1 LSLFLNAMRASL
13 PVMFGY
19 VPLGIAFGILFQ
31 DLGYPWYFASLM
43 GIFVFAGAAQFMAV
57 GLLAAHAGLLEI
69 AISTLALNSRH
80 IFFGLSLL
88 NRYPKRG
95 LKRLYLIF
103 GLTDETFSLVTS
115 TRPPETG
122 KEDDHYLA
130 ITALNQSYWVLGCS
144 LGALAGSTFD
154 LNTNGMEFVL
164 TAHFVVLLIEQ
175 WKQVREPFPFAAAT
189 LCGLLALSLFEQQ
202 MLLVSICLSITL
214 LLMYRQYR
222 ETK

>member
-1 LSLFLNAMRASL
+1 LSVLPNAMRASL

-43 GIFVFAGAAQFMAV
+43 GVFVFAGAAQFMAV

-95 LKRLYLIF
+95 LKKFYLIF
-103 GLTDETFSLVTS
+103 GLTDETFSLITS
-115 TRPPETG
+115 TPPPESG
-122 KEDDHYLA
+122 REDDYYLA
-130 ITALNQSYWVLGCS
+130 ITALNHSYWVLGCS

-164 TAHFVVLLIEQ
+164 TALFVVLLIEQ
-175 WKQVREPFPFAAAT
+175 WKQVREPFPFLTAA
-189 LCGLLALSLFEQQ
+189 LCGLLALGLFKQQ

-214 LLMYRQYR
+214 LVIYRQYQEAR
-222 ETK
+222 